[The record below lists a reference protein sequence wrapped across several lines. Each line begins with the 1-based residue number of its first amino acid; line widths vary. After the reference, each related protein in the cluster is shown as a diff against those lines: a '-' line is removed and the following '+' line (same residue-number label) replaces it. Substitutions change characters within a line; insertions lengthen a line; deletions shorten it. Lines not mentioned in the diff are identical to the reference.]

1 MVAPVQT
8 VRVLVVDDEEGIAQL
23 LAGILRTEGHT
34 ADYVTDGRIA
44 LNRVRENRYDL
55 LVTDLRMPEM
65 DGMSLI
71 EQAKEIQPDLDALIM
86 TAFASTETAV
96 DALRR
101 GVTDYLSKPFGVT
114 EIRTA
119 LGKVL
124 DARSR
129 RQDERRQVEALSARV
144 ESTEESLEERLEEL
158 TLLHDLARVMAGS
171 RAPLPEALARI
182 GRHFAADGVAIFE
195 DGRVVESFGE
205 GGRLGLR
212 DLARRTTDSR
222 RSQSMPGAV
231 AAPLAAG
238 ALLVVRPSEFSQEE
252 RHLVDTVARDLGVT
266 VENERLR
273 SGQRRAYVGIVAT
286 LIEAIE
292 AKDRFNRG
300 HSRRVADLA
309 VRFGCHL
316 GLPERERE
324 LLETGAKLHDIG
336 KIGIPEEILN
346 KKGKLTDEEY
356 EVIKSHPVI
365 SEQIIMPLEFLAEVR
380 PIVRHHH
387 ERYDGGGYPD
397 GLAGEDVP
405 RAAAILSVVDAYD
418 ALVSDRPYRNGLPP
432 ARALQILDEGAGTQW
447 DPELIREFRSL

>member
-1 MVAPVQT
+1 MVAPVES
-8 VRVLVVDDEEGIAQL
+8 VRVLVVDDEESIAQL
-23 LAGILRTEGHT
+23 LAGILRNEGHS
-34 ADYVTDGRIA
+34 AEYVTDGRIA
-44 LNRVRENRYDL
+44 LNRVRDQRFDL
-55 LVTDLRMPEM
+55 LVTDLRMPEL

-101 GVTDYLSKPFGVT
+101 GVTDYLSKPFGVS
-114 EIRTA
+114 EIREA
-119 LGKVL
+119 LSKVME
-124 DARSR
+124 SR
-129 RQDERRQVEALSARV
+129 AQRLTERQQVEALSARV
-144 ESTEESLEERLEEL
+144 ESTEESLEQKLADL
-158 TLLHDLARVMAGS
+158 TLLHDLARLIAGS
-171 RAPLPEALARI
+171 TSPLHDALGLI
-182 GRHFAADGVAIFE
+182 GRHYVADCVAVLE
-195 DGRVVESFGE
+195 DGRVIDHYGE
-205 GGRLGLR
+205 GGHRGIR
-212 DLARRTTDSR
+212 DLATRARDQRCT
-222 RSQSMPGAV
+222 QSMPGAV
-231 AAPLAAG
+231 AVPLAAG
-238 ALLVVRPSEFSQEE
+238 ALVVMRSFEFSTEE
-252 RHLVDTVARDLGVT
+252 LHLLGTVARDVGVAI
-266 VENERLR
+266 ENDRLR

-365 SEQIIMPLEFLAEVR
+365 GEQIILPLEFLAEAR

-387 ERYDGGGYPD
+387 ERYDGAGYPD
-397 GLAGEDVP
+397 GLVGDEIP
-405 RAAAILSVVDAYD
+405 RAAAILSIVDAYD
-418 ALVSDRPYRNGLPP
+418 ALVSDRPYRDGLPP

-447 DPELIREFRSL
+447 DPDLIREFRAL